1 MNVGSR
7 LRNEF
12 SFIRGNYLILVISWV
27 LMDFAGE
34 MPSLYYGP
42 FVIYDLGAT
51 AAILGVIGFVQTLA
65 LAAVQFPGG
74 YLADRYGRK
83 WLISTLTFGVALSF
97 LFFVFG
103 PSWQWILIGVVIGS
117 LCLIYQPALMAMIA
131 DSTPPEK
138 RGMAF
143 SLTTLIGNV
152 ATTPAPIVAGI
163 IVTLYTR
170 AFGMRI
176 CYAIVVLLYFGAALL
191 RTRLKETIKTDEKI
205 RPRDLL
211 ANYPRAIKES
221 VAVWKT
227 VPRSMFFLFIANL
240 IVTFSI
246 SLAQLFFSVYA
257 VEGADSVLHL
267 SQLDWALVST
277 ALFITMI
284 LAAVPIGKSID
295 KIGRKTPLLLS
306 LVILVPGI
314 LLFVYGN
321 LATVYV
327 AMPLIGLTQ
336 LLFFSSF
343 QSLQTD
349 LVPREKRAKVIGFSQ
364 FVNYVFMAFGM
375 LTGGLIYSFNPQLP
389 FILILIA
396 TIPAFLVLALL
407 VHEPEKREA
416 G

>member
-12 SFIRGNYLILVISWV
+12 SFVRGNYLILVISWV

-51 AAILGVIGFVQTLA
+51 AAILGIIGFVQTLA
-65 LAAVQFPGG
+65 LASVQFPGG

-83 WLISTLTFGVALSF
+83 GLISTMTFGVALSF

-131 DSTPPEK
+131 DSTPSER

-191 RTRLKETIKTDEKI
+191 RTRLKETIKTEEKI

-211 ANYPRAIKES
+211 ANYPKAIKES
-221 VAVWKT
+221 IAVWKT
-227 VPRSMFFLFIANL
+227 VPRTVFYLFIANL
-240 IVTFSI
+240 IVTFSV

-257 VEGADSVLHL
+257 VEGENSVLHL

-277 ALFITMI
+277 ALFIVMI
-284 LAAVPIGKSID
+284 LAAVPIGKAID
-295 KIGRKTPLLLS
+295 KIGRKIPLLLS

-314 LLFVYGN
+314 LLFAYGN

-396 TIPAFLVLALL
+396 AIPAFLVLALL

>member
-12 SFIRGNYLILVISWV
+12 SFVRGNYLILVISWV

-51 AAILGVIGFVQTLA
+51 AAILGMIGFVQTLA

-131 DSTPPEK
+131 DSTPPER

-221 VAVWKT
+221 IAVWKT

-240 IVTFSI
+240 IVMFSI

-257 VEGADSVLHL
+257 VEGEYSVLHL

-314 LLFVYGN
+314 LLFAYGN

>member
-1 MNVGSR
+1 MNVGNR
-7 LRNEF
+7 LRSEF

-51 AAILGVIGFVQTLA
+51 AAILGMIGFVQTLA

-117 LCLIYQPALMAMIA
+117 FCLIYQPALMAMIA
-131 DSTPPEK
+131 DSTPPER

-221 VAVWKT
+221 IAVWKT

-257 VEGADSVLHL
+257 VEGEDSVLHL

-314 LLFVYGN
+314 LLFAYGN
-321 LATVYV
+321 LATLYV

-364 FVNYVFMAFGM
+364 FVNYIFMAFGM

>member
-1 MNVGSR
+1 
-7 LRNEF
+7 
-12 SFIRGNYLILVISWV
+12 
-27 LMDFAGE
+27 
-34 MPSLYYGP
+34 
-42 FVIYDLGAT
+42 
-51 AAILGVIGFVQTLA
+51 
-65 LAAVQFPGG
+65 
-74 YLADRYGRK
+74 
-83 WLISTLTFGVALSF
+83 
-97 LFFVFG
+97 
-103 PSWQWILIGVVIGS
+103 
-117 LCLIYQPALMAMIA
+117 MAMIA
-131 DSTPPEK
+131 DSTPPER

-152 ATTPAPIVAGI
+152 ATTPAPIVAGM

-191 RTRLKETIKTDEKI
+191 RTRLKETIKTYEKI
-205 RPRDLL
+205 GPGDLL
-211 ANYPRAIKES
+211 ASYPRAIRES
-221 VAVWKT
+221 IAVWKT

-257 VEGADSVLHL
+257 VEGEDSVLHL

-277 ALFITMI
+277 ALSITMI

-306 LVILVPGI
+306 LVILVPGV
-314 LLFVYGN
+314 LLFAYGN

-396 TIPAFLVLALL
+396 TIPAFLVLAFL

>member
-1 MNVGSR
+1 MNVGNR
-7 LRNEF
+7 LRSEF

-51 AAILGVIGFVQTLA
+51 AAILGMIGFVQTLA

-117 LCLIYQPALMAMIA
+117 FCLIYQPALMAMIA
-131 DSTPPEK
+131 DSTPPER

-221 VAVWKT
+221 IAVWKT

-257 VEGADSVLHL
+257 VEGEDSVLHL

-314 LLFVYGN
+314 LLFAYGN
-321 LATVYV
+321 LATLYV

-349 LVPREKRAKVIGFSQ
+349 LVPREKRAKLIGFSQ

>member
-1 MNVGSR
+1 
-7 LRNEF
+7 
-12 SFIRGNYLILVISWV
+12 
-27 LMDFAGE
+27 MDFAGE

-51 AAILGVIGFVQTLA
+51 AAILGMIGFVQTLA

-131 DSTPPEK
+131 DSTPPER

-221 VAVWKT
+221 IAVWKT

-240 IVTFSI
+240 IVMFSI

-257 VEGADSVLHL
+257 VEGEYSVLHL

-314 LLFVYGN
+314 LLFAYGN

-396 TIPAFLVLALL
+396 TIPSFLVLALL

>member
-1 MNVGSR
+1 
-7 LRNEF
+7 
-12 SFIRGNYLILVISWV
+12 
-27 LMDFAGE
+27 MDFAGE

-51 AAILGVIGFVQTLA
+51 AAILGMIGFVQTLA

-117 LCLIYQPALMAMIA
+117 FCLIYQPALMAMIA
-131 DSTPPEK
+131 DSTPPER

-211 ANYPRAIKES
+211 ANYPKAIKES
-221 VAVWKT
+221 IAVWKT

-257 VEGADSVLHL
+257 VEGEDSVLHL

-314 LLFVYGN
+314 LLFAYGN
-321 LATVYV
+321 LATLYV

>member
-1 MNVGSR
+1 MNVGNR
-7 LRNEF
+7 LRSEF

-51 AAILGVIGFVQTLA
+51 AAILGMIGFVQTLA

-131 DSTPPEK
+131 DSTPPER

-152 ATTPAPIVAGI
+152 ATTQEPIVAGI

-176 CYAIVVLLYFGAALL
+176 CYVIVVLLYFGAALL

-221 VAVWKT
+221 IAVWKT

-257 VEGADSVLHL
+257 VEGEDSVLHL

-314 LLFVYGN
+314 LLFAYGN
-321 LATVYV
+321 LATLYV

-349 LVPREKRAKVIGFSQ
+349 LVPRDKRSKVIGFSQ